1 LPASFGVLGADL
13 GNAYETLTKMK
24 VLPFNPED
32 GIVLLLAALV
42 PMTPLLLTIMPL
54 AKLLEL
60 LSKLLV

>member
-1 LPASFGVLGADL
+1 
-13 GNAYETLTKMK
+13 MK